1 MWSPTHVQVTVCR
14 VKGLLTKG
22 KNGTNDAFVTI
33 SLGKEKFQTSVKQKA
48 LSELEWQEECELAI
62 PTQGNTAEI
71 VLTALHQNFIGVDEF
86 LGMVALPLSNFDV
99 YERPRTKWYALKSKP
114 GQEGKNKNRGEIEV
128 RVAFTVKS
136 GSLLDLS
143 KKEKHKGSFG
153 HLSQAAHNIGGSLM
167 SLGKEKKGGIK
178 KLASSVGSK
187 LRLPKSAGR
196 DEKGVDGRLSRHS
209 SGRYS
214 GKYSS
219 GEPDPGVI
227 SEDDDEFRFDELSHK
242 SSGSSLN
249 LAGGSSSLASGQGSL
264 ENLGGGELLRHN
276 SMKRSGSS
284 ATLPNRAIQ
293 PSSSISSLAV
303 SVTSGASKSPTQQQS
318 DWNQKFFGSKQ
329 NKVSEEPVSKQ
340 SEEKAGAA
348 MTTAAM
354 STAAAVLHSSSPP
367 SLVAGGV
374 PSIIIQDSFIVEK
387 PSLSPSA
394 SPPSSKLNI
403 SAVPVPKA
411 RSNKSHEVPVEMDPP
426 AVIPQARQR
435 KDLPTVDEVPIVEV
449 QPISA
454 GEEAEAEFD
463 TGQSLSARPRMSSS
477 PPLPSSFPVGVN
489 DEPVARQPPV
499 PKPRRSPVPP
509 LSEVSNEPLLSS
521 YDYSIMQQPVVLP
534 RSILEIED
542 APSQPPPIQLNP
554 FESDS
559 SEEEEFS
566 DLEEDNDR
574 DDVLDVT
581 YNRNEQARAIVLSN
595 VDEADELM
603 LNEDS
608 VCEMLEKVIE
618 EHDRQ
623 PSVTAVEVPPPKP
636 ARSSNVVE
644 LYSTDSS
651 DDENEGREGLMETE
665 ATLDFFNDKTIEIS
679 PVEKIQEEG
688 TKTTLQ
694 TSGRVEETPINS
706 SPKEVRRD
714 RLFSLFSTPNSETD
728 TEQRSVGVVE
738 LDWSE
743 NSKEDGSQGFGG
755 SEQLS
760 SAMTGASNSDS
771 AKTMDSAVSVTEG
784 EHPHGISPSNSSPS
798 ESVVEALNR
807 PLAALLLPHDA
818 LFTPPTVTP
827 LQLTPAAIQTPC
839 SVQSTASNRARQAE
853 LSWDNYDMAML
864 SQNSSDDSA
873 AVGGARRSIVPF
885 EPVDEE
891 AKARRK
897 RISLAPCLKSLT
909 LESPSCDQT
918 AGSPITE
925 DDEDDDGAGE
935 QAATTT
941 SSANET
947 HRMKMAASFHQR
959 VVVGEDKPANN
970 NTPRDHHRT
979 LRDSSTSEDRLRIYQ
994 EKSREGLIDLLEER
1008 DNEISDLKDYIDS
1021 LLLKVIDTCPTVLQ
1035 TPIKAKTLRN

>member
-86 LGMVALPLSNFDV
+86 LGMVSLPLSNFDV
-99 YERPRTKWYALKSKP
+99 YERPRTKWYPLKSKP

-187 LRLPKSAGR
+187 LRLPKSGR
-196 DEKGVDGRLSRHS
+196 DEKGGDGRLSRHS

-214 GKYSS
+214 GKYSG

-293 PSSSISSLAV
+293 PSTSISSLAV

-329 NKVSEEPVSKQ
+329 NKVSEDPVVK
-340 SEEKAGAA
+340 EEKAGAA

-354 STAAAVLHSSSPP
+354 ATAAAAVLHASSPP
-367 SLVAGGV
+367 SLVADGV
-374 PSIIIQDSFIVEK
+374 PSIIIQDSFVVEQ

-394 SPPSSKLNI
+394 SPPSSKLN
-403 SAVPVPKA
+403 SGNVPVPKTRNA
-411 RSNKSHEVPVEMDPP
+411 KNQEVPVEVDQPT
-426 AVIPQARQR
+426 VIPQARQR
-435 KDLPTVDEVPIVEV
+435 KDLATVDEIPTMEV
-449 QPISA
+449 NSQPA
-454 GEEAEAEFD
+454 GEEANAEFD
-463 TGQSLSARPRMSSS
+463 TGQSLSARPRMSAS
-477 PPLPSSFPVGVN
+477 PPHPSSFPVGVVMN
-489 DEPVARQPPV
+489 DEHVSRPPPV
-499 PKPRRSPVPP
+499 PKPRRSPLPP
-509 LSEVSNEPLLSS
+509 TTSLEMLNEPLLPSS
-521 YDYSIMQQPVVLP
+521 DEFPIIQQQPVVQP
-534 RSILEIED
+534 RNVIDVKYSPSI
-542 APSQPPPIQLNP
+542 SPIQLNP
-554 FESDS
+554 FDSESDDGQY
-559 SEEEEFS
+559 S
-566 DLEEDNDR
+566 DSDVYDQRFEDDDR
-574 DDVLDVT
+574 GDILDLTYNPAQPSNVIVLD
-581 YNRNEQARAIVLSN
+581 N
-595 VDEADELM
+595 VEESDEMM

-608 VCEMLEKVIE
+608 VCELLEKVIQ
-618 EHDRQ
+618 EHDHQ
-623 PSVTAVEVPPPKP
+623 SAGLPAEAPPPKP
-636 ARSSNVVE
+636 VRASNAVELYNDETSEEEDEIQEEALPPNSVRDRNVVE
-644 LYSTDSS
+644 LYN
-651 DDENEGREGLMETE
+651 DETSEEEDQIQEESIEGEPTY
-665 ATLDFFNDKTIEIS
+665 DFFNDQTVQIS
-679 PVEKIQEEG
+679 PVEKVEEEMVRVAPH
-688 TKTTLQ
+688 Q
-694 TSGRVEETPINS
+694 TSGRAEDTPINS
-706 SPKEVRRD
+706 SPKEIRRD
-714 RLFSLFSTPNSETD
+714 RLFSLFSTPTSETD
-728 TEQRSVGVVE
+728 TEPKSAGVVD
-738 LDWSE
+738 LDWLDD
-743 NSKEDGSQGFGG
+743 SKEDISQGFGG
-755 SEQLS
+755 SEHLS
-760 SAMTGASNSDS
+760 DGMTAASNSDH
-771 AKTMDSAVSVTEG
+771 AKTMDSAVYVTAEDNQAP
-784 EHPHGISPSNSSPS
+784 EVSPSNSSTS
-798 ESVVEALNR
+798 TNFTEALNR
-807 PLAALLLPHDA
+807 PLSALLLAHEA
-818 LFTPPTVTP
+818 VFTPPPATPQLLKPAAVQTP
-827 LQLTPAAIQTPC
+827 L
-839 SVQSTASNRARQAE
+839 SVQSTASNRAE
-853 LSWDNYDMAML
+853 LSWDNYDMTKWQTPDAGT
-864 SQNSSDDSA
+864 
-873 AVGGARRSIVPF
+873 GGAGGRRSIVPF

-897 RISLAPCLKSLT
+897 RISLAPCLKT
-909 LESPSCDQT
+909 MALESPSYDQS

-935 QAATTT
+935 QAV
-941 SSANET
+941 SANSNWFT
-947 HRMKMAASFHQR
+947 GRS
-959 VVVGEDKPANN
+959 
-970 NTPRDHHRT
+970 
-979 LRDSSTSEDRLRIYQ
+979 
-994 EKSREGLIDLLEER
+994 
-1008 DNEISDLKDYIDS
+1008 
-1021 LLLKVIDTCPTVLQ
+1021 
-1035 TPIKAKTLRN
+1035 